1 MQGTTRCSCNV
12 FVWHYKDKIVISDID
27 GTITKSDVRGMFL
40 PMIAGFKWAQGDVT
54 RLYSR
59 INENGYHMA
68 YLSARAIGQAGATK
82 EYINW
87 LKQDE
92 LYLPKGPLFLNPKSL
107 MRTFNQEVITRT
119 PEVFKIECLKHI
131 QECFSGNNPFYAGY
145 GNRPNDVV
153 AYQEVGIPMSRIYI
167 INKAGSVQG
176 GSHLN
181 QTSYKDQSAV
191 VDHIY
196 PPLDSKEVEHDP
208 NMNSYMFWKTPLPDV
223 DLAAV

>member
-1 MQGTTRCSCNV
+1 
-12 FVWHYKDKIVISDID
+12 
-27 GTITKSDVRGMFL
+27 
-40 PMIAGFKWAQGDVT
+40 
-54 RLYSR
+54 
-59 INENGYHMA
+59 
-68 YLSARAIGQAGATK
+68 
-82 EYINW
+82 
-87 LKQDE
+87 
-92 LYLPKGPLFLNPKSL
+92 
-107 MRTFNQEVITRT
+107 
-119 PEVFKIECLKHI
+119 
-131 QECFSGNNPFYAGY
+131 
-145 GNRPNDVV
+145 V

>member
-1 MQGTTRCSCNV
+1 
-12 FVWHYKDKIVISDID
+12 
-27 GTITKSDVRGMFL
+27 
-40 PMIAGFKWAQGDVT
+40 
-54 RLYSR
+54 
-59 INENGYHMA
+59 MA

-145 GNRPNDVV
+145 GKSFT
-153 AYQEVGIPMSRIYI
+153 EF
-167 INKAGSVQG
+167 
-176 GSHLN
+176 
-181 QTSYKDQSAV
+181 
-191 VDHIY
+191 
-196 PPLDSKEVEHDP
+196 PLLK
-208 NMNSYMFWKTPLPDV
+208 
-223 DLAAV
+223 